1 MANMC
6 AHFLSG
12 ACSILG
18 ATRDQARQ
26 CARVRPGQKI
36 IQRMPQSIEQGP
48 DPSGCRRQRRRWQP
62 KKARRREA
70 ARPRPQQSNGDG
82 MEQSARRHE
91 RSAPRQRLTATA
103 APIATYAERLLRV
116 AAAFMVRRGGRRD
129 LLARRF
135 VGSPLPPFFHLASL
149 VLLPPPS
156 FSGLRPVSPVH
167 TKKLP
172 SKRPL
177 FKPPTQ
183 LRVKET
189 RRCTGH
195 IPLFSRYLPL
205 TSTEQFRYSC
215 ARIVVLK
222 TEVVVGTVNRSS
234 P

>member
-26 CARVRPGQKI
+26 CARVRRGQTI
-36 IQRMPQSIEQGP
+36 MQRMPQSIEQGP
-48 DPSGCRRQRRRWQP
+48 APSGCRRQRRRWQP

-91 RSAPRQRLTATA
+91 RSSPRQRLTATA
-103 APIATYAERLLRV
+103 APIAAFAERLLRV
-116 AAAFMVRRGGRRD
+116 AAAFMVQGRGRRD
-129 LLARRF
+129 LLARSF

-172 SKRPL
+172 GARGAGAGECSGW
-177 FKPPTQ
+177 FWIVDIVTQ
-183 LRVKET
+183 VLIHLYKT
-189 RRCTGH
+189 R
-195 IPLFSRYLPL
+195 
-205 TSTEQFRYSC
+205 QFTQKDDVWR
-215 ARIVVLK
+215 
-222 TEVVVGTVNRSS
+222 
-234 P
+234 